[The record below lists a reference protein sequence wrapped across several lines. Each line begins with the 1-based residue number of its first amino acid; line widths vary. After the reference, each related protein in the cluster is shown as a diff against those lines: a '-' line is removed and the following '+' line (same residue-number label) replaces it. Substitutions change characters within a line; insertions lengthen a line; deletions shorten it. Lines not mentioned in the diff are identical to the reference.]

1 MGSAPDRRRWMV
13 LFAGCGALIAGCT
26 FQYGLPYLIPGL
38 LDDGLSLGQAGLLV
52 SCPIAGLLL
61 TLLAWGAAAD
71 RWGERTVLTA
81 GLGLGGVVLLA
92 GVTARSTVGL
102 AACFVLAGGA
112 TAAVHAAS
120 GRLILGWFAARERGR
135 AMAIR
140 QAAQPLGVSVAALAL
155 PSLAAAGIWAALV
168 FLAAACLVAALLVAV
183 VVRDPDRPP
192 VEVPV
197 EVPTEV
203 SPASAQPYRS
213 PMLWRIHATSAL
225 LVVPQFAVATF
236 GLVYLVEERGWLAP
250 AAGAMFAAVGVGG
263 AAVRLA
269 VGYWSD
275 RAGSR
280 LRPLR
285 MLTVGIGAVM
295 LALALGTLSG
305 SSATT
310 AVLLVAGVITVST
323 NGLAFTAV
331 AEHAGRPWAGRA
343 LGVQNTAQNAV
354 AAATPPVLAAVI
366 AGAGY
371 GTAFAAT
378 VAFPLL
384 ACALVPVRAERPLG
398 TRSRVGRHAD
408 APRPARRRK
417 APAPRPRPGGQRAVV
432 GDDPRRAGR
441 RARGDR
447 G

>member
-1 MGSAPDRRRWMV
+1 
-13 LFAGCGALIAGCT
+13 
-26 FQYGLPYLIPGL
+26 
-38 LDDGLSLGQAGLLV
+38 
-52 SCPIAGLLL
+52 
-61 TLLAWGAAAD
+61 
-71 RWGERTVLTA
+71 
-81 GLGLGGVVLLA
+81 
-92 GVTARSTVGL
+92 
-102 AACFVLAGGA
+102 
-112 TAAVHAAS
+112 
-120 GRLILGWFAARERGR
+120 
-135 AMAIR
+135 
-140 QAAQPLGVSVAALAL
+140 
-155 PSLAAAGIWAALV
+155 
-168 FLAAACLVAALLVAV
+168 
-183 VVRDPDRPP
+183 
-192 VEVPV
+192 VEVPA
-197 EVPTEV
+197 P
-203 SPASAQPYRS
+203 SAQPYRS
-213 PMLWRIHATSAL
+213 PLLWRIHATSAL

-236 GLVYLVEERGWLAP
+236 GLVYLVEERGWLPP

-263 AAVRLA
+263 AALRLA

-310 AVLLVAGVITVST
+310 AVLLVAAVITVST

-354 AAATPPVLAAVI
+354 GAATPPVLAAVI

-384 ACALVPVRAERPLG
+384 ACALVPVRAERPLDI
-398 TRSRVGRHAD
+398 RSRVGRHAD

-417 APAPRPRPGGQRAVV
+417 TPAPRPRPGRQRAVV